1 VIFLLEFLKK
11 PEIYKFLVVG
21 IISATSVLLLTIIF
35 TSFLGI
41 FYVFSVGIAF
51 ELVLIGAFFA
61 HDRWTFSHVKKT
73 SKIYVRLAKFNIFSL
88 MTLGINWAVLVFLTE
103 QIGLH
108 YIISESMAIL
118 VAFFFNY
125 TISKWITFKN

>member
-1 VIFLLEFLKK
+1 
-11 PEIYKFLVVG
+11 
-21 IISATSVLLLTIIF
+21 
-35 TSFLGI
+35 
-41 FYVFSVGIAF
+41 VFSVGIAF
-51 ELVLIGAFFA
+51 ESVLIVAFFV
-61 HDRWTFSHVKKT
+61 HDKWTFSHVKKT
-73 SKIYVRLAKFNIFSL
+73 SKVYVRLVKFNLFSL

-108 YIISESMAIL
+108 YILSESFAIL